1 MPLAIFWLWPFSVAL
16 DRHMEDARGR
26 HLIIAQDLALVLSGY
41 QENLVAAFD
50 AFRGSI
56 ADGGGSAAWPL
67 FEHLNVRK
75 ICVADLVSGVVRAAP
90 FERGDSC
97 PTNVPAAR
105 LPLFQELAAGGGVGF
120 SPVMGDPGKLQLV
133 FLVAREGD
141 ALVIG
146 AIDMRFFRDLLGH
159 VSFGE
164 AGHAAIVDHSG
175 RVLAHSAEETGQSE
189 ADLSDLE
196 PLNAIRA
203 GQSGVVVFRSPALDQ
218 DVIAGVAPVPG
229 VDWGV
234 VVPQP
239 VGELSAAAASYLRD
253 GLLILFFGVILSVA
267 LALNLSTLLS
277 QRLSQTATA
286 LNRLARQQDGVSVR
300 PGRSIIGIKELLSL
314 ETDVNRLS
322 EESTSARWALTERN
336 LALAKANQRLRC
348 EMEDRRRAEIR
359 FRSLFESAPIPIR
372 EEDLSGMK
380 RLIDELGIRDPDEF
394 EAYVDAHPEFL
405 TACGNAI
412 VVVDAN
418 CAAVSEHGYPDK
430 RELLQKVVRTLSPA
444 AMRIVR
450 MTAIALHAG
459 AGARSYETQI
469 VRANGDVRTVAATWT
484 VIPGHEDTY
493 SRILLTSVDI
503 TERLASE
510 AALRQAQKMEAV
522 GQLTGGV
529 AHDVNNLMTV
539 IGGSLELIETEATLD
554 PSHIVPIQ
562 NAVRRASDLTQRL
575 LAFSRKQPLDP
586 KPLDL
591 RDLVTG
597 MTDLLRHTL
606 GEDIE
611 IQIAPPSDLW
621 PALAD
626 PGQVEAALLNLAL
639 NARDA
644 MPEGGHLSIACSNR
658 TLASASGSGAQPGE
672 YAVLSVSDTGA
683 GMSDVIQARAFEPF
697 FTTKEVG
704 KGSGLGL
711 SMVYGFAKQSKGDVV
726 IDSAPGAGTTV
737 SLFLPRSPASPKPTA
752 PTLRTV
758 GYAGRGE
765 KILLLEDDP
774 DVRSYL
780 RRLLT
785 RFGFQAL
792 PAEDAATARRI
803 VESGERIDLL
813 ISDFMLP
820 GGVRGPEFAAE
831 LRAQMP
837 DVGVI
842 FISGRPSDVE
852 LSGHPALNGA
862 PLLAKP
868 LQSDELYDVICESL
882 SRDEPASL

>member
-1 MPLAIFWLWPFSVAL
+1 
-16 DRHMEDARGR
+16 
-26 HLIIAQDLALVLSGY
+26 
-41 QENLVAAFD
+41 
-50 AFRGSI
+50 
-56 ADGGGSAAWPL
+56 
-67 FEHLNVRK
+67 
-75 ICVADLVSGVVRAAP
+75 
-90 FERGDSC
+90 
-97 PTNVPAAR
+97 
-105 LPLFQELAAGGGVGF
+105 
-120 SPVMGDPGKLQLV
+120 
-133 FLVAREGD
+133 
-141 ALVIG
+141 
-146 AIDMRFFRDLLGH
+146 
-159 VSFGE
+159 
-164 AGHAAIVDHSG
+164 
-175 RVLAHSAEETGQSE
+175 
-189 ADLSDLE
+189 
-196 PLNAIRA
+196 
-203 GQSGVVVFRSPALDQ
+203 
-218 DVIAGVAPVPG
+218 
-229 VDWGV
+229 

-239 VGELSAAAASYLRD
+239 VEELSAAAASYTRD
-253 GLLILFFGVILSVA
+253 GLLILSFGVVLSIA
-267 LALNLSTLLS
+267 LALSLSTLLS
-277 QRLSQTATA
+277 QRLSQTALA

-300 PGRSIIGIKELLSL
+300 PSRNIIGIRELLSL
-314 ETDVNRLS
+314 EADVNRLS
-322 EESTSARWALTERN
+322 EESTSARHALTN
-336 LALAKANQRLRC
+336 QNQALATANQRLLS

-359 FRSLFESAPIPIR
+359 FRSLFDSTPIPIR

-380 RLIDELGIRDPDEF
+380 RLVDDVGIQDPAAF
-394 EAYVDAHPEFL
+394 EAYIDTHPEFL
-405 TACGNAI
+405 TACGNSI

-418 CAAVSEHGYPDK
+418 CAAVAEHGYPDK

-459 AGARSYETQI
+459 ARARSYETQI
-469 VRANGDVRTVAATWT
+469 IRANGDVRTVAATWT

-493 SRILLTSVDI
+493 SRILLSSVDI

-554 PSHIVPIQ
+554 PGHIVPIQ

-575 LAFSRKQPLDP
+575 LAFSRNQPLDP
-586 KPLDL
+586 MPLDL

-611 IQIAPPSDLW
+611 IQIAPPRDLW

-626 PGQVEAALLNLAL
+626 PGQVEATLLNLAL

-644 MPEGGHLSIACSNR
+644 MPEGGRLSIECSNR
-658 TLASASGSGAQPGE
+658 TVRAGDASGAQPGE
-672 YAVLSVSDTGA
+672 YAVLSVSDTGG

-726 IDSAPGAGTTV
+726 IDSTPGAGTTV
-737 SLFLPRSPASPKPTA
+737 SLFLPRSPAPPKPTA
-752 PTLRTV
+752 PALRTM
-758 GYAGRGE
+758 GYGGRGE

-785 RFGFQAL
+785 RFGFQAVT
-792 PAEDAATARRI
+792 AEDAATARRI
-803 VESGERIDLL
+803 IESGERIDLL

-831 LRAQMP
+831 LRARMP

-852 LSGHPALNGA
+852 LSGHPALSGA

-882 SRDEPASL
+882 RRDEPASV